1 MSGSR
6 MDQDER
12 HREELMILE
21 ALVQAMDRR
30 DELFQVIEDSED
42 VDEAIRRVGQLL
54 GVGTV
59 GSRAVLDLQARRFTR
74 VQRFSCRRTQ
84 VHVARRALSCPRA
97 INIWLIFLASL
108 PAFSAMKCVMNS
120 TGERRPLADPL
131 PHKAKS
137 MKPPRA
143 AGYPCRSRAAV
154 SFGGLPST
162 VTMPSPLSML

>member
-1 MSGSR
+1 

-42 VDEAIRRVGQLL
+42 VDEAIRRVGHLL

-84 VHVARRALSCPRA
+84 VHVARRALS
-97 INIWLIFLASL
+97 
-108 PAFSAMKCVMNS
+108 
-120 TGERRPLADPL
+120 
-131 PHKAKS
+131 
-137 MKPPRA
+137 
-143 AGYPCRSRAAV
+143 
-154 SFGGLPST
+154 
-162 VTMPSPLSML
+162 